1 MPPWDGFN
9 NSIIAN
15 RQKDTF
21 VHGFLDVS
29 GRAFIRNGNLV
40 VGYDSSLNGNVSI
53 GNDLIIGGRLSVRQY
68 DTRNIINTTT
78 TNYQLIVS
86 EDLSLNGRLFTSG
99 NVEIGGNVRMA
110 PSFTSSTNVT
120 PNTTSATSYTWTKD
134 NIGWNASSSSE
145 FSTAYSYKLFDSTLT
160 TAWGSTNASPN
171 NYVNGSYNSSGTTTT
186 SNINSIFGITSL
198 KGEWV
203 QIRSSIPLIL
213 NSYQFTSGSTMIQMP
228 KTYYIL
234 GSNDGS
240 IWYGIQ
246 YGTMSAAPVSTIFTT
261 ISNVINASTTYS
273 SSSYGSSTI
282 STTTYGNNNNAY
294 MYYRIIFTNMFTTST
309 ISVDIGEWTPTF
321 TLQTDTLTLSSNKST
336 SNNMVLS
343 VDGRVGVGVTT
354 PVTFLDVRKDN
365 AAGSSLTGAVF
376 RGGADDAFSKTMMN
390 AVGVDC
396 ALPASLYT
404 NLFYIYG
411 RYNNTNYRYSIQM
424 SGYFTGQHAN
434 YPIDQ
439 NLKTNI
445 VDYVGLLVS
454 SADQG
459 YYSRNCITNEILTGK
474 KAITITECLPKI
486 ILTSTDKDPA
496 VWGIITNVKNDDI
509 NTDGTIPTDDKP
521 EFGDRLSSDMIRIN
535 GVGEGGIWVTNI
547 NGNIINGDFICSSI
561 IPGYGRKQDD
571 DLFHNYTAAKA
582 TMSCNFD
589 INNNDLY
596 QCKEIEFNGNV
607 YLAAFIGVV
616 YHCS

>member
-1 MPPWDGFN
+1 VQVG
-9 NSIIAN
+9 
-15 RQKDTF
+15 
-21 VHGFLDVS
+21 
-29 GRAFIRNGNLV
+29 GNLLV
-40 VGYDSSLNGNVSI
+40 NG
-53 GNDLIIGGRLSVRQY
+53 GLI
-68 DTRNIINTTT
+68 NMTT
-78 TNYQLIVS
+78 TNYQLIVT
-86 EDLSLNGRLFTSG
+86 EDISLNGRLFVSGDASLNGRLYTSG
-99 NVEIGGNVRMA
+99 
-110 PSFTSSTNVT
+110 
-120 PNTTSATSYTWTKD
+120 
-134 NIGWNASSSSE
+134 
-145 FSTAYSYKLFDSTLT
+145 
-160 TAWGSTNASPN
+160 
-171 NYVNGSYNSSGTTTT
+171 YV
-186 SNINSIFGITSL
+186 GI
-198 KGEWV
+198 
-203 QIRSSIPLIL
+203 
-213 NSYQFTSGSTMIQMP
+213 
-228 KTYYIL
+228 
-234 GSNDGS
+234 
-240 IWYGIQ
+240 
-246 YGTMSAAPVSTIFTT
+246 
-261 ISNVINASTTYS
+261 
-273 SSSYGSSTI
+273 
-282 STTTYGNNNNAY
+282 
-294 MYYRIIFTNMFTTST
+294 
-309 ISVDIGEWTPTF
+309 
-321 TLQTDTLTLSSNKST
+321 
-336 SNNMVLS
+336 
-343 VDGRVGVGVTT
+343 GVTN
-354 PVTFLDVRKDN
+354 PVTFLDV
-365 AAGSSLTGAVF
+365 AADAGTAVVF
-376 RGGADDAFSKTMMN
+376 RGSANDTTSKNIMT
-390 AVGVDC
+390 AVSNHC
-396 ALPASLYT
+396 SLPCSMSASSMY
-404 NLFYIYG
+404 FYG
-411 RYNNTNYRYSIQM
+411 RFQGSGNYRYIVGASA
-424 SGYFTGQHAN
+424 YFTGQHAN

-459 YYSRNCITNEILTGK
+459 YYSRNQITNEIITGK